1 MIIDIL
7 TTSEAAVWTQERI
20 IFKGFG
26 GSEFAAGH
34 SVKVWTDLEGST
46 SNPIATYTCAA
57 DNSVYIDMT
66 DYIRTYPQVDDIFFD
81 GQGFESPID
90 IEMHVMGLI
99 NPATALIP
107 KHDVADAAYIV
118 PPTKIISAN
127 GFYHALQFELRPITP
142 YLSWTTKEWDESGT
156 LVHQGITPGGAVVLD
171 DTIVSK
177 IELSDSGK
185 VITRVFRS
193 MLCDKEY
200 ALVKWIS
207 FTGIERRHVWEVV
220 KHTISQA
227 DVTSLVTM
235 DDNYHEIKGRVD
247 GLTIMLDGLNA
258 YDFWYYSDVV
268 TSGNV
273 QISLDGGVTYERVQV
288 TSKSATIPDGDGA
301 NGKLEITI
309 NWRHYDAVDM

>member
-1 MIIDIL
+1 ML
-7 TTSEAAVWTQERI
+7 FFRQELSTTQINITVN
-20 IFKGFG
+20 
-26 GSEFAAGH
+26 
-34 SVKVWTDLEGST
+34 VV
-46 SNPIATYTCAA
+46 
-57 DNSVYIDMT
+57 
-66 DYIRTYPQVDDIFFD
+66 
-81 GQGFESPID
+81 
-90 IEMHVMGLI
+90 GLI
-99 NPATALIP
+99 NPANALIP
-107 KHDVADAAYIV
+107 KHDVADAAYVV
-118 PPTKIISAN
+118 PPTKIISSN
-127 GFYHALQFELRPITP
+127 GFYTSLQFELRPISP
-142 YLSWTTKEWDESGT
+142 YLSWTIKEWDDTGALVYQGT
-156 LVHQGITPGGAVVLD
+156 TPGGAVVLD

-177 IELSDSGK
+177 IELTNSGK

-207 FTGIERRHVWEVV
+207 FTGVERRHVWEVV

-235 DDNYHEIKGRVD
+235 DENYREIKGRVD
-247 GLTIMLDGLNA
+247 GLTLMLDGLNA

-268 TSGNV
+268 LSSNV

-309 NWRHYDAVDM
+309 NWRHYDAVNM